1 MMKKTFEVK
10 GVDLTNLYGVGDKN
24 ILFLESQLPLKLNIR
39 GNNIFCQGLKKDI
52 NHFDSVLSQMI
63 DSIKKGNTLSTKDI
77 TQLVMI
83 NKSANGLYKNSNK
96 NGTIENVLFYGKKGP
111 VFPRTDGQKALVKS
125 FLKNDIII
133 SVGPAGTGKTFL
145 AVAYALS
152 LLEKHEIEKIIFCRP
167 AVEAGESLGF
177 LPGDL
182 KEKIDPYLAPLY
194 DALHELL
201 PKNKIQNY
209 LDRGIIEIIPLAY
222 MRGRTINRSAMI
234 LDEAQNASSIQMKM
248 FLTRLGIES
257 RAIITGDESQIDLPS
272 KSNSGLIDVL
282 KILKNIND
290 IGIVKLD
297 EHDIA
302 RHHLVKHII
311 DAYSK
316 SKNK

>member
-1 MMKKTFEVK
+1 MKKTFEIK

-24 ILFLESQLPLKLNIR
+24 ISFIEKKLPITLNIR

-52 NHFDSVLSQMI
+52 LHFDSVLNQMI
-63 DSIKKGNTLSTKDI
+63 DSIKKGNNLSTKDI
-77 TQLVMI
+77 NQLIAM
-83 NKSANGLYKNSNK
+83 NGALESKNTSV
-96 NGTIENVLFYGKKGP
+96 ENVIFYGKKGP
-111 VFPRTDGQKALVKS
+111 VFPRTDGQKNLVKA

-167 AVEAGESLGF
+167 AVEAGENLGF

-182 KEKIDPYLAPLY
+182 KDKIDPYLAPLY
-194 DALHELL
+194 DALYELL
-201 PKNKIQNY
+201 PKNKIQNF

-257 RAIITGDESQIDLPS
+257 RAIITGDESQIDLPK

-290 IGIVKLD
+290 IGIVKLNKQ
-297 EHDIA
+297 DIA

-311 DAYSK
+311 NAYSK
-316 SKNK
+316 SKK

>member
-1 MMKKTFEVK
+1 MKRLPARKKTWTDSTVHYGRK
-10 GVDLTNLYGVGDKN
+10 GAISARTSGQENYIDIVRENDMV
-24 ILFLESQLPLKLNIR
+24 
-39 GNNIFCQGLKKDI
+39 FC
-52 NHFDSVLSQMI
+52 
-63 DSIKKGNTLSTKDI
+63 
-77 TQLVMI
+77 
-83 NKSANGLYKNSNK
+83 
-96 NGTIENVLFYGKKGP
+96 
-111 VFPRTDGQKALVKS
+111 
-125 FLKNDIII
+125 
-133 SVGPAGTGKTFL
+133 VGPAGTGKTFL
-145 AVAYALS
+145 AVAFAVSAL
-152 LLEKHEIEKIIFCRP
+152 LNHEVDRIVLCRP
-167 AVEAGESLGF
+167 AVEAGENLGF

-182 KEKIDPYLAPLY
+182 KDKIDPYLAPLY

-201 PKNKIQNY
+201 PKNKIQNF

-234 LDEAQNASSIQMKM
+234 LDEAQNASSMQMKM

-257 RAIITGDESQIDLPS
+257 RAIITGDESQIDLPT

>member
-1 MMKKTFEVK
+1 MKKTFEVQ
-10 GVDLTNLYGVGDKN
+10 GVDLTNLYGIGDKN
-24 ILFLESQLPLKLNIR
+24 ILFLETQFPLKLNVR
-39 GNNIFCQGLKKDI
+39 GNNIYCQGLKKDI
-52 NHFDSVLSQMI
+52 NNFDIVLTQMI
-63 DSIKKGNTLSTKDI
+63 DSIKKGNTLSEKDI
-77 TQLVMI
+77 TQLVLL
-83 NKSANGLYKNSNK
+83 NNSAPVSPK
-96 NGTIENVLFYGKKGP
+96 NGKAENVLFYGKKGP
-111 VFPRTDGQKALVKS
+111 VFPRTDGQKDLVKS

-152 LLEKHEIEKIIFCRP
+152 LLEKHDIEKIIFCRP
-167 AVEAGESLGF
+167 AVEAGENLGF

-182 KEKIDPYLAPLY
+182 KDKIDPYLAPLY

-201 PKNKIQNY
+201 PKNKIQNL

-257 RAIITGDESQIDLPS
+257 RAIITGDASQIDLPT

-290 IGIVKLD
+290 IGIVELS
-297 EHDIA
+297 EQDIA

-311 DAYSK
+311 SAYSK
-316 SKNK
+316 SSK